1 MDITGTI
8 TEMKITKTQLK
19 QLIKE
24 ELASVTEN
32 TGPMLSVA
40 VGDEIEGLIGRV
52 TKTYNTTADEV
63 IAAIQDNILTP
74 AQKEALANMAA
85 EPDKDKESPDDIVAR
100 YPDPEGKNPDQVIYR
115 WQQDEFD
122 EHQAAWKDFMKRNKK

>member
-1 MDITGTI
+1 
-8 TEMKITKTQLK
+8 MKITKTQLK

-32 TGPMLSVA
+32 TGPMLNMA

-52 TKTYNTTADEV
+52 TKAYNTTADEV

-85 EPDKDKESPDDIVAR
+85 EPDLGVYNE
-100 YPDPEGKNPDQVIYR
+100 N
-115 WQQDEFD
+115 
-122 EHQAAWKDFMKRNKK
+122 H

>member
-1 MDITGTI
+1 
-8 TEMKITKTQLK
+8 MKITKTQLK
-19 QLIKE
+19 QLINE

-32 TGPMLSVA
+32 TGPMLNMA
-40 VGDEIEGLIGRV
+40 VGDEIEGLINRV
-52 TKTYNTTADEV
+52 TKAYNTTADEV

-85 EPDKDKESPDDIVAR
+85 EPDKGKESPDDIVAR

>member
-1 MDITGTI
+1 
-8 TEMKITKTQLK
+8 MKITKTQLK

-122 EHQAAWKDFMKRNKK
+122 EHQAAWKNFMKRNEK

>member
-1 MDITGTI
+1 
-8 TEMKITKTQLK
+8 MKITKAKLK

-32 TGPMLSVA
+32 TGPMLNMA

-52 TKTYNTTADEV
+52 TKAYNTTADEV

-74 AQKEALANMAA
+74 AQKEAIGTL
-85 EPDKDKESPDDIVAR
+85 
-100 YPDPEGKNPDQVIYR
+100 Q
-115 WQQDEFD
+115 
-122 EHQAAWKDFMKRNKK
+122 